1 MSASGKRAR
10 GSGTAVSPFGSASRL
25 VACPVCSKRVHL
37 LLAASHV
44 ESHFSETP
52 GDEGDEGD
60 AAPST
65 GGGDEGDEPPA
76 GNHDERRC
84 PPGDA
89 EEAARGQE
97 AAAED
102 EARDGCESDGDG
114 DGDGDGQ
121 EALYGGALV
130 GPPADG
136 LPVGTYVP
144 GSDAVWVPFKL
155 QARAPHPCLLDVA
168 LRARRGSRLCFSPF
182 PSVLAGDE
190 RRPPRLRPVLR
201 SVCAWRA

>member
-1 MSASGKRAR
+1 MSAPGKRAR

-25 VACPVCSKRVHL
+25 VACPVCAKRVHL

-52 GDEGDEGD
+52 GDEGD
-60 AAPST
+60 AAPSS

-76 GNHDERRC
+76 GKHGGC

-89 EEAARGQE
+89 EEAAREQE

-102 EARDGCESDGDG
+102 EARDEGDG
-114 DGDGDGQ
+114 DGDGDGE

-136 LPVGTYVP
+136 LPAGTYVP

-168 LRARRGSRLCFSPF
+168 LR
-182 PSVLAGDE
+182 V
-190 RRPPRLRPVLR
+190 
-201 SVCAWRA
+201 